1 MAFDLRDLRGASLEW
16 LLDLQVGEDVL
27 RLAER
32 PLDAPTGPQ
41 GALEAY
47 RAGLDFA
54 GQVADSVD
62 PFADT
67 PSSRRVDITAYLPD
81 DLDPADLV
89 ERGFDF
95 SAARGV
101 LWLWSPLTGALEAVV
116 SGVVRGVEYGQTGEP
131 LTFSLEEVQEDDSA
145 RFPPADARV
154 TKTSWPN
161 ATEKALGERYPW
173 VIGEP
178 GTTGATGAFPSPALF
193 VNSTT
198 DVLLVA
204 GHVVAASAV
213 WVINDTDS
221 TAASV
226 AVFNARDGA
235 GRAVSVVDLT
245 ASGVTVDVDAD
256 YFVSWGSSG
265 GGLQHDDGSL
275 LAGAGDVL
283 EWMLGHS
290 SLRLDRGRTAAASVF
305 LNTFRLDTIISA
317 SPDARFAPW
326 DWIVDHLLPILP
338 VTVRSSSDGFA
349 PVVWRFDATADMAV
363 GHLEVTP
370 SPRAALRTAVSF
382 SPRGSVANE
391 LTIHYAQDP
400 RADAYRGRAVLTG
413 DTITAETD
421 PDASLNLYC
430 LASRSRYRDPYG
442 QPESVPLEESSEVI
456 WSAGTAAAVL
466 AWWAQR
472 YALQARLVGYTADL
486 ELVGSLEPGD
496 VVTVT
501 HPALSWASKVFLVE
515 EIVRT
520 TADGVDIDLRAVED
534 LAQTRKIAP

>member
-1 MAFDLRDLRGASLEW
+1 MGFDLRDLQGASLEW

-67 PSSRRVDITAYLPD
+67 PSSRRVDLTVFLPD
-81 DLDPADLV
+81 DLDPASLV

-101 LWLWSPLTGALEAVV
+101 LWLWSPLTGTLEAVV
-116 SGVVRGVEYGQTGEP
+116 SGVVRDVEYGQTGEP

-173 VIGEP
+173 VIGEAGGGGSYP
-178 GTTGATGAFPSPALF
+178 GPALF
-193 VNSTT
+193 VDSTT

-204 GHVVAASAV
+204 GHAVAATAV
-213 WVINDTDS
+213 WVVNDSDS
-221 TAASV
+221 TTASI
-226 AVFNARDGA
+226 AIAQARDGF
-235 GRAVSVVDLT
+235 GRLVSVVDLT
-245 ASGVTVDVDAD
+245 GSGVTVATDAD
-256 YFVSWGSSG
+256 YFVSWGSGG
-265 GGLQHDDGSL
+265 GGLQHEDGSL
-275 LAGAGDVL
+275 LVGAGDVL

-305 LNTFRLDTIISA
+305 LNTFRVDTIISA

-363 GHLEVTP
+363 AHLEVSP
-370 SPRAALRTAVSF
+370 SPRAALRSAVSF
-382 SPRGSVANE
+382 SPRDSVANE
-391 LTIHYAQDP
+391 LTLHFAQDP
-400 RADAYRGRAVLTG
+400 RADAYRKRAVLTG

-430 LASRSRYRDPYG
+430 VASRSRYRDPYG
-442 QPESVPLEESSEVI
+442 QPETVPMEESTEVV
-456 WSAGTAAAVL
+456 WSDATAAAVL

-501 HPALSWASKVFLVE
+501 HPALSWTSKVFLVE
-515 EIVRT
+515 EVVRT
-520 TADGVDIDLRAVED
+520 TALGVDIDLRAVED
-534 LAQTRKIAP
+534 LAQTRKAAP

>member
-1 MAFDLRDLRGASLEW
+1 VPFDLRDLQGEALEW

-32 PLDAPTGPQ
+32 PADAPTGSQ

-47 RAGLDFA
+47 RAGLDFS

-67 PSSRRVDITAYLPD
+67 PSSRRVDLTVYLPE
-81 DLDPADLV
+81 DLDPANLV

-101 LWLWSPLTGALEAVV
+101 LWLWSPTTGALESIV
-116 SGVVRGVEYGQTGEP
+116 SGVVRDVEYGQTGEP

-154 TKTSWPN
+154 TLTSWPN
-161 ATEKALGERYPW
+161 ASDKALSERYPW
-173 VIGEP
+173 VLGEP
-178 GTTGATGAFPSPALF
+178 GGAGSYPAPGLL
-193 VNSTT
+193 VDTVAE
-198 DVLLVA
+198 VLLVA
-204 GHVVAASAV
+204 GHPVAATSV
-213 WVINDTDS
+213 WVINDEDAS
-221 TAASV
+221 TASI
-226 AVFNARDGA
+226 AVTQARDGF
-235 GRAVSVVDLT
+235 GRLVSVVDLT
-245 ASGVTVDVDAD
+245 GSGVTVDPEAD
-256 YFVSWGSSG
+256 YFVSWGSGG
-265 GGLQHDDGSL
+265 GGLEKEDGSL
-275 LAGAGDVL
+275 LVGAGDVL
-283 EWMLGHS
+283 EWMLGFS

-305 LNTFRLDTIISA
+305 LNTFRIDTVISTN
-317 SPDARFAPW
+317 PDSRFAPW

-363 GHLEVTP
+363 AHLEVSP
-370 SPRAALRTAVSF
+370 SPRASLRSAVSY
-382 SPRGSVANE
+382 SPRDSVANE
-391 LTIHYAQDP
+391 LTLHFAQDP
-400 RADAYRGRAVLTG
+400 RADSYRKRTVLTG
-413 DTITAETD
+413 DPITAETD

-430 LASRSRYRDPYG
+430 VASRTRYRDPRG
-442 QPESVPLEESSEVI
+442 RPETVPMEESTEVV
-456 WSAGTAAAVL
+456 WADATAAAIL

-486 ELVGSLEPGD
+486 EVVGSLEPGD

-501 HPALSWASKVFLVE
+501 HPELSWSDRVFLVE
-515 EIVRT
+515 EVVRT
-520 TADGVDIDLRAVED
+520 TAGAVDIDLRAVED
-534 LAQTRKIAP
+534 LAQTRKITP